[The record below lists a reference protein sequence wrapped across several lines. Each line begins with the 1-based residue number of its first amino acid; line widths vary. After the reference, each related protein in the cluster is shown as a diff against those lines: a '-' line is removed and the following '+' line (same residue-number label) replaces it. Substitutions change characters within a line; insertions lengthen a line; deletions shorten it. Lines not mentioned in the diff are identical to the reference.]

1 MECEIELEKTL
12 NNSAHFRFTPIIEN
26 GERLGCFIMIID
38 GKKIHHDSTSL
49 RSNEDELIR
58 KTLEQ
63 TSGNISKAA
72 RILNI
77 DRATIYRRRKN
88 WQ

>member
-1 MECEIELEKTL
+1 LM
-12 NNSAHFRFTPIIEN
+12 NSAYFRFTPIIES
-26 GERLGCFIMIID
+26 GERLGCFIMIL
-38 GKKIHHDSTSL
+38 GGAEIHHDLTSL

-58 KTLEQ
+58 KTLVQ